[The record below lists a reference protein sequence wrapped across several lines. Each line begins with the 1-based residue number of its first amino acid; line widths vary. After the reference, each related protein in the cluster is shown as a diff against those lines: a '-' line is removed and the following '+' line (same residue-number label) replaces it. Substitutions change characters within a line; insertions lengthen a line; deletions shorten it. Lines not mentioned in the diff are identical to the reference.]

1 MTASATGGSSF
12 LPGGL
17 ANSLGVAHY
26 IGVFL
31 VMVLGASSMGV
42 EYGWGTLRTA
52 LARGTGRWQ
61 FLGAKALSLVLLSAA
76 GLLVVS
82 LTVAISSLIT
92 ASLTLGDGGG
102 MVGSGQWSTAAV
114 MFGKVVYGLVPFVIL
129 ALFFTILTSSS
140 SMGIAMSG
148 AYYFAEFLLVRILG
162 GLFDWFSNVTDY
174 LLGANTTIWMTTTDV
189 VTTAGS
195 ASLFDIG
202 DPPGTLHAFL
212 VLLIYVVVLGGVATW
227 LFQRRDIAGAR
238 GRMMLQVLRLTRWEL
253 FKLRKRWMPWILLGI
268 IVAITQLIL
277 WGNYAAYHNESI
289 QSFFGSASFYSSSTQ
304 TEDGIVSI
312 ELTCNDVREGCVAE
326 KLEALPEDFRQRRL
340 NDVQEFSES
349 CSGVAVREA
358 FREIFVLPSSIVNG
372 IGATHMIGVA
382 LVMILAASVPG
393 SEYGWGTLRNALTR
407 GVGRWQFLASK
418 LLLLALVG
426 VAALLVVSV
435 LNAVSTL
442 IAAAIPPDEAG
453 GTVRLRRVVRRR
465 SYVR

>member
-1 MTASATGGSSF
+1 MIAQVLRLTRWELFKVRKRWMPWILLVVTLVVVQATLWGFYAAYRNVGNEHNDGYPGVRGIVTISCAEILDGTAAAKAETVIEEMREDARKRIEQRRERGRCPSIIEQIEDDRERHRGF
-12 LPGGL
+12 FVLPGGL

-82 LTVAISSLIT
+82 LTVTISSLIT

-195 ASLFDIG
+195 ASLFDIA

-227 LFQRRDIAGAR
+227 LFQRRDIAGER
-238 GRMMLQVLRLTRWEL
+238 GE
-253 FKLRKRWMPWILLGI
+253 
-268 IVAITQLIL
+268 
-277 WGNYAAYHNESI
+277 
-289 QSFFGSASFYSSSTQ
+289 
-304 TEDGIVSI
+304 
-312 ELTCNDVREGCVAE
+312 
-326 KLEALPEDFRQRRL
+326 
-340 NDVQEFSES
+340 
-349 CSGVAVREA
+349 
-358 FREIFVLPSSIVNG
+358 
-372 IGATHMIGVA
+372 
-382 LVMILAASVPG
+382 
-393 SEYGWGTLRNALTR
+393 
-407 GVGRWQFLASK
+407 
-418 LLLLALVG
+418 
-426 VAALLVVSV
+426 
-435 LNAVSTL
+435 
-442 IAAAIPPDEAG
+442 
-453 GTVRLRRVVRRR
+453 
-465 SYVR
+465 

>member
-1 MTASATGGSSF
+1 MIAQVLRLTRWELFKVRKRWMPWILLVVTLVVVQATLWGFYAAYGNVGNEYNDGYPGVRGIVTISCAEILDGTAAAKAETVIEEMREDARKRIEQRRERGRCPSIIEQIEDDRERHRGF
-12 LPGGL
+12 FVLPGGL

-82 LTVAISSLIT
+82 LTVTISSLIT

-148 AYYFAEFLLVRILG
+148 GYYFAEFLLVRILG

-195 ASLFDIG
+195 ASLFDIA

-227 LFQRRDIAGAR
+227 LFQRRDIAGER
-238 GRMMLQVLRLTRWEL
+238 GE
-253 FKLRKRWMPWILLGI
+253 
-268 IVAITQLIL
+268 
-277 WGNYAAYHNESI
+277 
-289 QSFFGSASFYSSSTQ
+289 
-304 TEDGIVSI
+304 
-312 ELTCNDVREGCVAE
+312 
-326 KLEALPEDFRQRRL
+326 
-340 NDVQEFSES
+340 
-349 CSGVAVREA
+349 
-358 FREIFVLPSSIVNG
+358 
-372 IGATHMIGVA
+372 
-382 LVMILAASVPG
+382 
-393 SEYGWGTLRNALTR
+393 
-407 GVGRWQFLASK
+407 
-418 LLLLALVG
+418 
-426 VAALLVVSV
+426 
-435 LNAVSTL
+435 
-442 IAAAIPPDEAG
+442 
-453 GTVRLRRVVRRR
+453 
-465 SYVR
+465 

>member
-1 MTASATGGSSF
+1 
-12 LPGGL
+12 
-17 ANSLGVAHY
+17 
-26 IGVFL
+26 
-31 VMVLGASSMGV
+31 MVLGASSMGV

-82 LTVAISSLIT
+82 LTVTISSLIT

-114 MFGKVVYGLVPFVIL
+114 MFGKVLYGLVPFVIL

-195 ASLFDIG
+195 ASLFDIA

-227 LFQRRDIAGAR
+227 LFQRRDIAGER
-238 GRMMLQVLRLTRWEL
+238 GE
-253 FKLRKRWMPWILLGI
+253 
-268 IVAITQLIL
+268 
-277 WGNYAAYHNESI
+277 
-289 QSFFGSASFYSSSTQ
+289 
-304 TEDGIVSI
+304 
-312 ELTCNDVREGCVAE
+312 
-326 KLEALPEDFRQRRL
+326 
-340 NDVQEFSES
+340 
-349 CSGVAVREA
+349 
-358 FREIFVLPSSIVNG
+358 
-372 IGATHMIGVA
+372 
-382 LVMILAASVPG
+382 
-393 SEYGWGTLRNALTR
+393 
-407 GVGRWQFLASK
+407 
-418 LLLLALVG
+418 
-426 VAALLVVSV
+426 
-435 LNAVSTL
+435 
-442 IAAAIPPDEAG
+442 
-453 GTVRLRRVVRRR
+453 
-465 SYVR
+465 

>member
-1 MTASATGGSSF
+1 MIAQVLRLTRWELFKVRKRWMPWILLVVTLVVVQATLWGFYAAYGNVGNEYNDGYPGVRGIVTISCAEILDGTAAAKAETVIEEMRDDARKRIEQRRERGRCPSIIEQIEDDRERHRGF
-12 LPGGL
+12 FVLPGGL

-82 LTVAISSLIT
+82 LTVTISSLIT

-102 MVGSGQWSTAAV
+102 MLGSGQWSTAAV

-195 ASLFDIG
+195 ASLFDIA

-227 LFQRRDIAGAR
+227 LFQRRDIAGER
-238 GRMMLQVLRLTRWEL
+238 GE
-253 FKLRKRWMPWILLGI
+253 
-268 IVAITQLIL
+268 
-277 WGNYAAYHNESI
+277 
-289 QSFFGSASFYSSSTQ
+289 
-304 TEDGIVSI
+304 
-312 ELTCNDVREGCVAE
+312 
-326 KLEALPEDFRQRRL
+326 
-340 NDVQEFSES
+340 
-349 CSGVAVREA
+349 
-358 FREIFVLPSSIVNG
+358 
-372 IGATHMIGVA
+372 
-382 LVMILAASVPG
+382 
-393 SEYGWGTLRNALTR
+393 
-407 GVGRWQFLASK
+407 
-418 LLLLALVG
+418 
-426 VAALLVVSV
+426 
-435 LNAVSTL
+435 
-442 IAAAIPPDEAG
+442 
-453 GTVRLRRVVRRR
+453 
-465 SYVR
+465 

>member
-1 MTASATGGSSF
+1 MIAQVLRLTRWELFKVRKRWMPWILLVVTLVVVQATLWGFYAAYGNVGNEYNDGYPGVRGIVTISCAEILDGTAAAKAETVIEEMREDARKRIEQRRERGRCPSIIEQIEDDRERHRGF
-12 LPGGL
+12 FVLPGGL

-82 LTVAISSLIT
+82 LTVTISSLIT

-195 ASLFDIG
+195 ASLFDIA

-227 LFQRRDIAGAR
+227 LFQRRDIAGER
-238 GRMMLQVLRLTRWEL
+238 GE
-253 FKLRKRWMPWILLGI
+253 
-268 IVAITQLIL
+268 
-277 WGNYAAYHNESI
+277 
-289 QSFFGSASFYSSSTQ
+289 
-304 TEDGIVSI
+304 
-312 ELTCNDVREGCVAE
+312 
-326 KLEALPEDFRQRRL
+326 
-340 NDVQEFSES
+340 
-349 CSGVAVREA
+349 
-358 FREIFVLPSSIVNG
+358 
-372 IGATHMIGVA
+372 
-382 LVMILAASVPG
+382 
-393 SEYGWGTLRNALTR
+393 
-407 GVGRWQFLASK
+407 
-418 LLLLALVG
+418 
-426 VAALLVVSV
+426 
-435 LNAVSTL
+435 
-442 IAAAIPPDEAG
+442 
-453 GTVRLRRVVRRR
+453 
-465 SYVR
+465 

>member
-1 MTASATGGSSF
+1 MIAQVLRLTRWELFKVRKRWMPRILLVVTLVVVQATLWGFYAAYGNVGNEYNDGYPGVRGIVTISCAEILDGTAAAKVETVIEEMREDVRKRIEQRRERGRCPSIIEQIEDDRERHRGF
-12 LPGGL
+12 FVLPGGL

-52 LARGTGRWQ
+52 LARGTGRRQ

-82 LTVAISSLIT
+82 LTVTISSLIT

-102 MVGSGQWSTAAV
+102 KVGSGQWSTAAV

-174 LLGANTTIWMTTTDV
+174 LLGANTTIWMTTTEV

-195 ASLFDIG
+195 ASLFDIA

-238 GRMMLQVLRLTRWEL
+238 GE
-253 FKLRKRWMPWILLGI
+253 
-268 IVAITQLIL
+268 
-277 WGNYAAYHNESI
+277 
-289 QSFFGSASFYSSSTQ
+289 
-304 TEDGIVSI
+304 
-312 ELTCNDVREGCVAE
+312 
-326 KLEALPEDFRQRRL
+326 
-340 NDVQEFSES
+340 
-349 CSGVAVREA
+349 
-358 FREIFVLPSSIVNG
+358 
-372 IGATHMIGVA
+372 
-382 LVMILAASVPG
+382 
-393 SEYGWGTLRNALTR
+393 
-407 GVGRWQFLASK
+407 
-418 LLLLALVG
+418 
-426 VAALLVVSV
+426 
-435 LNAVSTL
+435 
-442 IAAAIPPDEAG
+442 
-453 GTVRLRRVVRRR
+453 
-465 SYVR
+465 

>member
-1 MTASATGGSSF
+1 MIAQVLRLTRWELFKVRKRWMPWILLVVTLVVVQATLWGFYAAYRNVGNEYNDGYPGVRGIVTISCAEILDGTAAAKAETVIEEMREDARKRIEQRRERGRCPSIIEQIEDDRERHRGF
-12 LPGGL
+12 FVLPGGL

-82 LTVAISSLIT
+82 LTVTISSLIT

-195 ASLFDIG
+195 ASLFDIA

-227 LFQRRDIAGAR
+227 LFQRRDIAGER
-238 GRMMLQVLRLTRWEL
+238 GE
-253 FKLRKRWMPWILLGI
+253 
-268 IVAITQLIL
+268 
-277 WGNYAAYHNESI
+277 
-289 QSFFGSASFYSSSTQ
+289 
-304 TEDGIVSI
+304 
-312 ELTCNDVREGCVAE
+312 
-326 KLEALPEDFRQRRL
+326 
-340 NDVQEFSES
+340 
-349 CSGVAVREA
+349 
-358 FREIFVLPSSIVNG
+358 
-372 IGATHMIGVA
+372 
-382 LVMILAASVPG
+382 
-393 SEYGWGTLRNALTR
+393 
-407 GVGRWQFLASK
+407 
-418 LLLLALVG
+418 
-426 VAALLVVSV
+426 
-435 LNAVSTL
+435 
-442 IAAAIPPDEAG
+442 
-453 GTVRLRRVVRRR
+453 
-465 SYVR
+465 